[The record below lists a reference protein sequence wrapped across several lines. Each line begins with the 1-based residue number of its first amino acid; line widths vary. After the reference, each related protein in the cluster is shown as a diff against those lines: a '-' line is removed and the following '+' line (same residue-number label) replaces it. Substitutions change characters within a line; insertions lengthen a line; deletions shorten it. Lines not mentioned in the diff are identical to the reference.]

1 MRELKRKKSTS
12 WLEKVLSYI
21 GGNHGGISAVNKTT
35 GELIYLDPV
44 LKPESFNMIKSNISR
59 YSDLFGFNSSSIFF
73 NKIEKLS
80 KEVNI
85 EVNVDYSDS
94 SIKSSS
100 TIEFVLDI
108 GHKSDVIYT
117 KQIIEQL
124 YSHLILEIKNI
135 KNRKVVLSWIMLV
148 EEVDENTE
156 FVLSKQI
163 NMSVISAILS
173 VLYTKRGGSSS
184 NLRQLIPFLDEMM
197 FSSILSSR
205 YAIDNVLGSS
215 ILTKDLYYEYA
226 RIINI
231 CMRDMSDDSDFRRM
245 SKKIKNAPSETHLMY
260 TGFMFTYL
268 ISIKDKF
275 INSSI
280 LLVADERDY
289 TMSCAFVVPYDELIE
304 EYVNYLYLIIGEN
317 SDKVF
322 LLKID
327 KPEFRSYSRPY
338 IDNKEAGTFKHN
350 MSLCAI
356 HADLKEWNWCASGDG
371 YHDITDAVEYYQV
384 SSRVLP
390 RGISM
395 RSNSKRVIELSG
407 FRKQVKRNAIKID
420 SSKFESFFGDEPEEH
435 DTPSSKLSGKQCT
448 KEEPETAQYVTI
460 YVYDVHMR
468 CFVSRDD
475 NPAILIKIKN
485 HQNAVSDINDAI
497 QMLMD
502 ASVMSV
508 VLREYST
515 HAIGKSVYLVYTNND
530 VISPFSKGLIQHK
543 TSVIEKLQI
552 NESSTKVFKDDSIF
566 KIITK

>member
-1 MRELKRKKSTS
+1 MRELKRKESTS
-12 WLEKVLSYI
+12 WSEKVLSYI

-85 EVNVDYSDS
+85 EVNVDYSNS

-108 GHKSDVIYT
+108 EHESDVIYT
-117 KQIIEQL
+117 KKIIEQL
-124 YSHLILEIKNI
+124 YSHLTLKIKNI
-135 KNRKVVLSWIMLV
+135 KNRKVVLSWTMLV
-148 EEVDENTE
+148 EEVDEEIE
-156 FVLSKQI
+156 FILSKQI

-184 NLRQLIPFLDEMM
+184 NLRQLIPFLDEMIC
-197 FSSILSSR
+197 SSILSSK
-205 YAIDNVLGSS
+205 YAIDNVLGAS

-231 CMRDMSDDSDFRRM
+231 CMKDVSEDTGIRYMST
-245 SKKIKNAPSETHLMY
+245 KIKNAPTETHLIY
-260 TGFMFTYL
+260 IGFMFTYL
-268 ISIKDKF
+268 ISIKDKS
-275 INSSI
+275 INPSI

-289 TMSCAFVVPYDELIE
+289 RMSCTFVVPYDELIE

-338 IDNKEAGTFKHN
+338 IDNKEAGTFKYD
-350 MSLCAI
+350 MSLCAMYV
-356 HADLKEWNWCASGDG
+356 DLKEWNWCASGDG

-420 SSKFESFFGDEPEEH
+420 SSKFESFFGDEHEEH
-435 DTPSSKLSGKQCT
+435 DTSISESSRKQRT
-448 KEEPETAQYVTI
+448 KEESESAQYVTI

-502 ASVMSV
+502 ASVMPV

-552 NESSTKVFKDDSIF
+552 NKSSTKVFKDDSIF